1 MSPRHTRIIVLAL
14 LLLTVPLA
22 QAQTRPKIT
31 GISHGGY
38 FVSDLPA
45 ALRFWHD
52 LLGFDVPYTLPKPGS
67 TDTRIAFVKINDHQH
82 IELFTDPPPSPPR
95 HLSHIAFSTDNAEAM
110 RLYLRAQG
118 IQTPAAVGTT
128 RAGDFAFEVKDP
140 DNNLVEFVQMLPAG
154 REAQAAGKSLPPTRI
169 SAAIYHLGF
178 LVGNS
183 QRSLD
188 FYGRI
193 LGFQETWRGSPR
205 TDQLSWI
212 NMRVPDGTDYV
223 EFMLY
228 AGPPTDFGGKNHVSL
243 VVPDINKAVETLK
256 SRPAFA
262 AYTRPVEIHTGINQ
276 KRQVN
281 LFDPDG
287 TRVELM
293 EPNTLTG
300 KPTPPSTA
308 PPPPP
313 AHP

>member
-1 MSPRHTRIIVLAL
+1 MLITRRTLLLAAAL
-14 LLLTVPLA
+14 LLPLSTP
-22 QAQTRPKIT
+22 AQTRPKIT
-31 GISHGGY
+31 GISHGAY

-52 LLGFDVPYTLPKPGS
+52 LLGYDVPYTLPKLNTS
-67 TDTRIAFVKINDHQH
+67 ETRIAFVKINDRQH
-82 IELFTDPPPSPPR
+82 IELFTDPSPDPR
-95 HLSHIAFSTDNAEAM
+95 SHLSHIAFNVENAEAM
-110 RLYLRAQG
+110 RRYLRAQG
-118 IQTPAAVGTT
+118 IDTPADVTTT
-128 RAGDFAFEVKDP
+128 RAGDRAFEIKDP
-140 DNNLVEFVQMLPAG
+140 DSNLIEFVETLPAG
-154 REAQAAGKSLPPTRI
+154 REAQAAGKFLPATRI
-169 SAAIYHLGF
+169 SPAIYHLGF

-205 TDQLSWI
+205 PDQLAWI

-228 AGPPTDFGGKNHVSL
+228 AGEPTDFGGKNHVSL

-256 SRPAFA
+256 SRPVFA
-262 AYTRPVEIHTGINQ
+262 GYNHPVEIHTGINQ
-276 KRQVN
+276 KHQVN
-281 LFDPDG
+281 LYDPDG

-300 KPTPPSTA
+300 EPTPSSTA